1 LRTKA
6 SAKATFKTTLKL
18 TNGGFMQTK
27 LKEEIDADRAENYAS
42 ITYYR
47 NGQNKYE
54 INCGLCNTTLY
65 TDKETSE
72 RICRSI
78 EQGLDNPFLCN
89 DCEQEFE
96 DLAYKDR

>member
-1 LRTKA
+1 
-6 SAKATFKTTLKL
+6 
-18 TNGGFMQTK
+18 MQTK

-42 ITYYR
+42 VTYYI
-47 NGQNKYE
+47 NGRNKYE
-54 INCGLCNTTLY
+54 IKCGLCNKTLY

-72 RICRSI
+72 RIYRSI

-96 DLAYKDR
+96 DLASIVTGK